1 MIGRA
6 VYGVVGAPP
15 TRAQAGAFRRKRVRG
30 MTSKG
35 MMMVRSA
42 VLVCGLGIA
51 AMGAAVA
58 QDQAP
63 PPPPA
68 GTMQGPP
75 PGGRGGMMDPAR
87 RADMLKDRLG
97 LSDSQTTQVK
107 LILEDS
113 RTKMEAV
120 RSNSSLSQDDRRS
133 QMMSIR
139 KAENDKIDGVL
150 TPDQKTKYDAM
161 QAQMRDRMR
170 GGAPGGTPGGDAAP
184 PPPPPPPA
192 PQS

>member
-1 MIGRA
+1 
-6 VYGVVGAPP
+6 
-15 TRAQAGAFRRKRVRG
+15 

-42 VLVCGLGIA
+42 VLVCGLGV
-51 AMGAAVA
+51 AAVGTAFA

-68 GTMQGPP
+68 GTAMQGPP
-75 PGGRGGMMDPAR
+75 RGGRGGMDPGH
-87 RADMLKDRLG
+87 RADMLKQN
-97 LSDSQTTQVK
+97 LSLTDDQTSQVK
-107 LILEDS
+107 TIFEDS
-113 RTKMEAV
+113 RTKMEAL

-139 KAENDKIDGVL
+139 KAENDKVNALL
-150 TPDQKTKYDAM
+150 TPDQKTKYAAM
-161 QAQMRDRMR
+161 QEQMRDRMR
-170 GGAPGGTPGGDAAP
+170 GGAPGGNTPQP
-184 PPPPPPPA
+184 QPQTPPPA

>member
-1 MIGRA
+1 
-6 VYGVVGAPP
+6 
-15 TRAQAGAFRRKRVRG
+15 

-35 MMMVRSA
+35 MLMVRSA
-42 VLVCGLGIA
+42 LLLCGLGV
-51 AMGAAVA
+51 AMVGVAVA

-68 GTMQGPP
+68 GTAMQGPG
-75 PGGRGGMMDPAR
+75 GGRGGMDPGH
-87 RADMLKDRLG
+87 RADMLKQNLS
-97 LSDSQTTQVK
+97 LSDDQTAQVK
-107 LILEDS
+107 TIFEDS
-113 RTKMEAV
+113 RTKMEGL

-139 KAENDKIDGVL
+139 KAENDKVEALL
-150 TPDQKTKYDAM
+150 TPDQKTKYAAM

-170 GGAPGGTPGGDAAP
+170 GGAPGGDAAA